1 MEEGITCLVL
11 CPSTF
16 DSPKLVW
23 LMCTVLRPASR
34 CRASTVLL
42 DSAQCAEC
50 GRAAFI
56 KNCCYIINK
65 SIRNVGG
72 QFVTASKK
80 PPKYIHKKIHQPHC
94 ARQDCLSKHERS
106 WGWEKLRCIQVHN
119 VKHSVNTNTI
129 QSKRLRNS
137 ACHPVA
143 YSTEDQLLWRPEV
156 LPVHEVEEF
165 LLNAQRPRGQEEA
178 VGTEEVTVQDN
189 EQVHLSKHCWL
200 LLFV

>member
-1 MEEGITCLVL
+1 MTPLTSQSVACNLTVSHFSICSDHLEPRPSMCTLCLVRFFRNDLMENPENCGEPDEVLMEEGITCLVL

-16 DSPKLVW
+16 DSPELVW
-23 LMCTVLRPASR
+23 LMCTVLWPASR
-34 CRASTVLL
+34 CRTSTVLL

-94 ARQDCLSKHERS
+94 ARQNCLSKHERES
-106 WGWEKLRCIQVHN
+106 ECEREELRHWEKPRCIQVHN
-119 VKHSVNTNTI
+119 VKHSANTNTI
-129 QSKRLRNS
+129 QSKR
-137 ACHPVA
+137 V
-143 YSTEDQLLWRPEV
+143 
-156 LPVHEVEEF
+156 
-165 LLNAQRPRGQEEA
+165 
-178 VGTEEVTVQDN
+178 
-189 EQVHLSKHCWL
+189 
-200 LLFV
+200 

>member
-1 MEEGITCLVL
+1 MYLVPGTFFRNDLMENPENCGEPDEVLMEEGITCLVL

-16 DSPKLVW
+16 DSPELVW
-23 LMCTVLRPASR
+23 LMCTVLWPASR
-34 CRASTVLL
+34 CRTSTVLL

-94 ARQDCLSKHERS
+94 ARQNCLSKHVDAWKREWVWKRRA
-106 WGWEKLRCIQVHN
+106 EALRKTEV
-119 VKHSVNTNTI
+119 
-129 QSKRLRNS
+129 
-137 ACHPVA
+137 
-143 YSTEDQLLWRPEV
+143 YSSP
-156 LPVHEVEEF
+156 
-165 LLNAQRPRGQEEA
+165 
-178 VGTEEVTVQDN
+178 
-189 EQVHLSKHCWL
+189 
-200 LLFV
+200 